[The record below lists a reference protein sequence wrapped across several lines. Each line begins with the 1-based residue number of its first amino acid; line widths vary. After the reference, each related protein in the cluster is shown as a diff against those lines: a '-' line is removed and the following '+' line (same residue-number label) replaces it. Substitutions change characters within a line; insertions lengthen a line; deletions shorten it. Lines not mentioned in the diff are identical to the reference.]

1 MAAESDERE
10 RRQFVRE
17 RVDSAKRGV
26 RDSENEGAQAL
37 TAMSAS
43 VKSVLQGLRADF
55 EARLQTVAEPSA
67 TGGRGWIEEQ
77 AEFERAIDSLA
88 ADSSRAFIRVAN
100 LVRSNSA
107 VFDANT
113 PTPTELAAAADAEIV
128 ELREQADAQLEFVQM
143 GMALA
148 VVDHEFRQTVSNIRG
163 DVRRVGS
170 WAKKNP
176 RLVGVYENLRRDFDH
191 LDSYLT
197 LLTPM
202 QRRIRR
208 TKTTIKG
215 SDISRFLGELFYE
228 RMRSANVTLDT
239 SRQFHALKIEGYTS
253 TFYPV
258 FVNLADNSLY
268 WIGQSKSESSGAIE
282 LGCRGQTIVYRD
294 NGPGI
299 AEDIADRVFDFGFTT
314 RPGGSGLGLAIAS
327 QVLERAGWS
336 INLGDCLDGV
346 EFLISPRGRQR

>member
-1 MAAESDERE
+1 MKAVADPS
-10 RRQFVRE
+10 
-17 RVDSAKRGV
+17 
-26 RDSENEGAQAL
+26 
-37 TAMSAS
+37 
-43 VKSVLQGLRADF
+43 KS
-55 EARLQTVAEPSA
+55 
-67 TGGRGWIEEQ
+67 GGRGWIEEQ
-77 AEFERAIDSLA
+77 AEFEREIDALA
-88 ADSSRAFIRVAN
+88 TDSSRAFIRVAN

-128 ELREQADAQLEFVQM
+128 ELREQADAQLEFVQL

-148 VVDHEFRQTVSNIRG
+148 VVDHEFSQTVSSIRS
-163 DVRRVGS
+163 DVCKVHK

-176 RLVGVYENLRRDFDH
+176 QLIGLYEDLRRDFEH

-208 TKTTIKG
+208 AKTTIKG
-215 SDISRFLGELFYE
+215 SDISRFLDELFYK
-228 RMRSANVTLDT
+228 RMRTAGVSLRS
-239 SRQFHALKIEGYTS
+239 SREFQALKLEGHAS

-258 FVNLADNSLY
+258 FVNLTDNSLY
-268 WIGQSKSESSGAIE
+268 WIGQSKSEVSSYIE
-282 LGCRGQTIVYRD
+282 LGYRGQTIVYRD

-299 AEDIADRVFDFGFTT
+299 AATIADRVFDFGFTT

-327 QVLERAGWS
+327 QVLDRAGWY
-336 INLGDCLDGV
+336 INLGECHDGA
-346 EFLISPRGRQR
+346 EFLISPKVP